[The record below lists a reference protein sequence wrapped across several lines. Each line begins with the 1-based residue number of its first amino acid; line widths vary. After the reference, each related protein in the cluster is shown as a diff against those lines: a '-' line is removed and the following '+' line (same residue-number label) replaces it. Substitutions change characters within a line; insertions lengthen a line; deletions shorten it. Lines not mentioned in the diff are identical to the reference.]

1 MRHLGLDRSNP
12 MVSALAAALS
22 FEAVVFVLAVPGM
35 ILISA
40 VSTATAFWSGGVG
53 VVLCLVALVG
63 LRPGWGYLFA
73 WLAQVVAVAMGI
85 LTPMMYVVGL
95 IFAVIW
101 VVSFVLG
108 RRLENRTDGQ

>member
-1 MRHLGLDRSNP
+1 

-22 FEAVVFVLAVPGM
+22 FEMVVFVLAVPGM

-40 VSTATAFWSGGVG
+40 VSTATAFWSGAVGVG
-53 VVLCLVALVG
+53 LCLTGLVG
-63 LRPGWGYLFA
+63 LRRGWGYPIA
-73 WLAQVVAVAMGI
+73 WLAQAVAVAMGI

-101 VVSFVLG
+101 VVGFALG
-108 RRLENRTDGQ
+108 RRLENRPGQE